1 MTNLRLAFMGTS
13 EFAVPTLSGLIA
25 AGHDVAA
32 VFTQPPR
39 PAGRGRNV
47 KKTPVHQVADNF
59 GLEVRHPASL
69 RESAEQDAFTA
80 LGLDVAIVAAY
91 GLLLPKSILDAPRL
105 GCLNVHAS
113 LLPRWRGAAPIQ
125 RAIMAGDTET
135 GISIMQMDEGLDTG
149 GIVLAERIPITE
161 DATVVSLRDELALL
175 GADLLLRALTALSC
189 GTLKVTPQ
197 DHARATYAN
206 KIDKGE
212 TRIDWARPA
221 SELNCLIRGL
231 SPQPGAWFELAS
243 GSKSVRVKVLHART
257 VDGKGNPGT
266 VLDDALT
273 IACGEDAL
281 ALISLQREG
290 KKILSAPE
298 FLCGLA
304 LPAGTELG

>member
-13 EFAVPTLSGLIA
+13 EFAVPTLSELMA

-39 PAGRGRNV
+39 PAGRGCSV
-47 KKTPVHQVADNF
+47 KKSPIHQLADDF
-59 GLEVRHPASL
+59 DLEVRHPASL
-69 RESAEQDAFTA
+69 KDSAEQDAFTA
-80 LGLDVAIVAAY
+80 LNLDVAVVAAY
-91 GLLLPKSILDAPRL
+91 GLLLPKSILNTPRL

-149 GIVLAERIPITE
+149 GIVLAERIPIND
-161 DATVVSLRDELALL
+161 DATVVSLSDELAFL

-189 GTLKVTPQ
+189 GTLTVTPQ
-197 DHARATYAN
+197 DHAKATYAN

-212 TRIDWARPA
+212 TRIDWSRPA

-231 SPQPGAWFELAS
+231 SPRPGAWFELPR
-243 GSKSVRVKVLHART
+243 GSKSVRVKVVRART
-257 VDGKGNPGT
+257 VDAKGNPGT

-273 IACGEDAL
+273 VACGEGAL
-281 ALISLQREG
+281 ALVSLQREG
-290 KKILSAPE
+290 KKILTAQQ